1 MASRETGPPVV
12 VGYDG
17 SKHAERALR
26 WAVAEARH
34 RWSGLVIC
42 HAWNWGY
49 PMPPSTDMLETIREH
64 GRHVLDQG
72 VYIATGLAPDLPVR
86 TRLLSGPASAA
97 LVSESREARLVVLGS
112 RGLGGFT
119 DLRVGATAVQ
129 VPSHSACP
137 VIVVGGAAPDWRS
150 PGPVVVGVEGS
161 PASAVA
167 VGFAAEE
174 AALRETT
181 LLAVCALSDEVRPPH
196 APLDS
201 YPDRKSLRAGLE
213 ASVESIVALWRERY
227 PRVRMDTSFVAGP
240 PRRVLREAA
249 ADAVLLVVG
258 DHGVGCDLPGLGPVT
273 QAMLNHAPCAVA
285 VVPGDPNR
293 IVA

>member
-42 HAWNWGY
+42 HAWQWAY
-49 PMPPSTDMLETIREH
+49 PMPPSADMLETIRQH
-64 GRHVLDQG
+64 GRHVIDQG

-86 TRLLSGPASAA
+86 TRLLSGPASSA
-97 LVSESREARLVVLGS
+97 LVSESQQARMVVLGT

-119 DLRVGATAVQ
+119 DLRLGATAVQ
-129 VPSHSACP
+129 VPTHAACP
-137 VIVVGGAAPDWRS
+137 VVVVGGTAPEWRS

-161 PASAVA
+161 PASAAA

-181 LLAVCALSDEVRPPH
+181 LRAVCVLGDEVRPPD
-196 APLDS
+196 APPAP
-201 YPDRKSLRAGLE
+201 YPDRGGARAGLE
-213 ASVESIVALWRERY
+213 ASVRSILSLWRERY
-227 PRVRMDTSFVAGP
+227 PRVRMDASFVAGP
-240 PRRVLREAA
+240 PRRTLREAA

-258 DHGVGCDLPGLGPVT
+258 DHGVACDLPGLGPVT
-273 QAMLNHAPCAVA
+273 QAMLHYAPCAVA
-285 VVPGDPNR
+285 VVPDPTR
-293 IVA
+293 IVT